1 MQTAK
6 DIMTTPVI
14 SVTEDKTIQDVIDLI
29 AEHCFSGVPVVN
41 KDHEIIG
48 IISDTDIIRYSHE
61 TSVVPLTNLSGWV
74 SPHADL
80 SDLATMRKGLESL
93 HRSRVSKVMTKKVY
107 TIKEDE
113 PITEVAKIMNRRRI
127 NRLPVINND
136 NKLVG
141 IVTRADLLQCMA
153 SM

>member
-14 SVTEDKTIQDVIDLI
+14 SVTEEKTIQDVIDLI
-29 AEHCFSGVPVVN
+29 AKNNFSGVPVVN
-41 KDHEIIG
+41 ENNEVIG

-61 TSVVPLTNLSGWV
+61 TSIVPLTNLSGWV
-74 SPHADL
+74 SPYADL

-93 HRSRVSKVMTKKVY
+93 HRSRVSKVMTRKIYKV
-107 TIKEDE
+107 KEDD
-113 PITEVAKIMNRRRI
+113 PVTEVARLMNRRRI
-127 NRLPVINND
+127 NRLPVVDND
-136 NKLVG
+136 DKLIG
-141 IVTRADLLQCMA
+141 IVTRADLVQCMA